1 MKKILFVAMGIMLL
15 MISCSPT
22 RGLVRNPKIAANNSP
37 EITIESI
44 DFGDT
49 ETIIEMKFTLPAEA
63 GYWVRF
69 NESTFLITDRG
80 GKYPIREVEGLKI
93 GEKYYI
99 PKTGTATFLVHFP
112 PVTSKV
118 QSVSFLEMNIA
129 NGWDV
134 QGIQIDKLEK

>member
-1 MKKILFVAMGIMLL
+1 MKKILFAALGIMLFL
-15 MISCSPT
+15 ASCAPT
-22 RGLVRNPKIAANNSP
+22 RGLIRNPKIHANNSP
-37 EITIESI
+37 EISIESI
-44 DFGDT
+44 EFGDT
-49 ETIIEMKFTLPAEA
+49 ETIVEMRFTLPAEA

-80 GKYPIREVEGLKI
+80 GKYPIRDIDGLKI

-99 PKTGTATFLVHFP
+99 PKTGTAVFKVYFP
-112 PVTSKV
+112 PVTNKV
-118 QSVSFLEMNIA
+118 QSVSFMEMDIA